1 MKIKRSELKSI
12 IKEVL
17 GERKI
22 KNESIKGITPGFV
35 NEMIIDMYTT
45 ASSMDTKEAA
55 NFGKTLGKGIS
66 EHIRDFEE
74 GDAFKRALKG
84 SIR

>member
-1 MKIKRSELKSI
+1 MKIRRSELKSI

-17 GERKI
+17 SERKL
-22 KNESIKGITPGFV
+22 NESINGITPGFV
-35 NEMIIDMYTT
+35 NEMIMDMYTT
-45 ASSMDTKEAA
+45 ASSMNTKEAA